1 MRVMALDVG
10 ERRIGVAVSDAL
22 GITAQGVQTL
32 QRKNDDEAIQALKA
46 LAQTYEVGAWVI
58 GLPKNMNNSLGF
70 KSEETKAFADLLS
83 EAHPLPVYWMDE
95 RLTTVAATQVLL
107 QADVSRKKRKKKVDQ
122 LAAVLILQTW
132 MDSPKGQ
139 EVCRGQ

>member
-32 QRKNDDEAIQALKA
+32 ERKSDDQAIRDLQALA
-46 LAQTYEVGAWVI
+46 ESYAVGAWVI
-58 GLPKNMNNSLGF
+58 GLPKNMNNTLGY
-70 KSEETKAFADLLS
+70 KSEETQRFA
-83 EAHPLPVYWMDE
+83 EALTQTCPLPVYWMDE

-107 QADVSRKKRKKKVDQ
+107 QADISRKKRKKKVDQ

-132 MDSPKGQ
+132 MDSPVGQ
-139 EVCRGQ
+139 EVCRG

>member
-32 QRKNDDEAIQALKA
+32 QRKNDDQAIQALKA

-70 KSEETKAFADLLS
+70 KSEGTKAFADLLS
-83 EAHPLPVYWMDE
+83 EAHPLSVYWMDE

>member
-10 ERRIGVAVSDAL
+10 ERRIGIAVSDAL

-32 QRKNDDEAIQALKA
+32 ERKSDDQAIRDLQALA
-46 LAQTYEVGAWVI
+46 ENYEAGAWVI
-58 GLPKNMNNSLGF
+58 GLPKNMNNTLGY
-70 KSEETKAFADLLS
+70 KSEETQRFV
-83 EAHPLPVYWMDE
+83 EALTQACPLPVYWMDE

-107 QADVSRKKRKKKVDQ
+107 EADVSRKKRKKKVDQ

-132 MDSPKGQ
+132 MDSPVGQ
-139 EVCRGQ
+139 EVCRG